1 MPVSLDIKDFLQQ
14 PDEFPVVDVRSPAEF
29 QKGHLPG
36 AISLPL
42 FSDAERAEVGTLFT
56 RSGREEAILRGLDII
71 LPKTGKIRRSLHK
84 QTQAKHL
91 RMYCWRGGMR
101 SLNMAWMLEGHGYR
115 VDLLEGG
122 YKAYRKH
129 IRTLLDEPAK
139 VVVIGGFTGSGKTEI
154 LLALSEAGEQVIDL
168 ERLASHKGSAFG
180 AIGQPE
186 QPTNEQFEN
195 NLFERWTKLDKK
207 RFIWLEDESR
217 MIGRITL
224 PDPLILKIQTAPLI
238 ILEVPKK
245 IRVGRLVREYTG
257 ISDRMLGE
265 AVMKIEARIGRE
277 RAREAL
283 DLIRRKAYSEVAAE
297 MLSYYDETYAF
308 SIRRRQG
315 QARYPYPV
323 EWFDAREIA
332 AGLKKFASQQLKNG
346 SYLPGL

>member
-1 MPVSLDIKDFLQQ
+1 MPVTLDIEDFLQQ
-14 PDEFPVVDVRSPAEF
+14 PEEIPVVDVRSPAEF
-29 QKGHLPG
+29 QKGHFPG
-36 AISLPL
+36 AISLPI
-42 FSDAERAEVGTLFT
+42 FSDAERAEVGTLYT
-56 RSGREEAILRGLDII
+56 QSGREMAILRGLDII
-71 LPKTGKIRRSLHK
+71 LPKTGKIRRSLHN
-84 QTQAKHL
+84 QTRAKHL

-101 SLNMAWMLEGHGYR
+101 SLNMAWMLERHGYR
-115 VDLLEGG
+115 VNLLEGG

-139 VVVIGGFTGSGKTEI
+139 VVVLGGFTGSGKTEI
-154 LLALSEAGEQVIDL
+154 LSALSETGEQVIDL

-195 NLFERWTKLDKK
+195 NLFEQWMKLDTQ

-224 PDPLILKIQTAPLI
+224 PDPLIRKIQTAPLI

-245 IRVGRLVREYTG
+245 IRVGRLVMEYAG
-257 ISDRMLGE
+257 ISDRLLEE
-265 AVMKIEARIGRE
+265 AVMRIEARIGRE

-283 DLIRRKAYSEVAAE
+283 GLIRKKAYADVAAE

-308 SIRRRQG
+308 SIQRRQG
-315 QARYPYPV
+315 QARHPFPV

-332 AGLKKFASQQLKNG
+332 AGLKMFAFQHLKNG